1 MLSNLQLQ
9 ETRTPSPVPDQSKK
23 MSPKMIEMFVKELV
37 VDRDFKVNGG
47 GDIVMIRHLPVSK
60 CTVPLLRQICVRF
73 KVSGYK
79 NQNKESTLGLLKNLV
94 MRETLKKNIYNHED
108 DDSDS

>member
-47 GDIVMIRHLPVSK
+47 GDIVMIRHLPVSEHG
-60 CTVPLLRQICVRF
+60 PP
-73 KVSGYK
+73 
-79 NQNKESTLGLLKNLV
+79 ST
-94 MRETLKKNIYNHED
+94 
-108 DDSDS
+108 SDLCPFQGVGVQEPE